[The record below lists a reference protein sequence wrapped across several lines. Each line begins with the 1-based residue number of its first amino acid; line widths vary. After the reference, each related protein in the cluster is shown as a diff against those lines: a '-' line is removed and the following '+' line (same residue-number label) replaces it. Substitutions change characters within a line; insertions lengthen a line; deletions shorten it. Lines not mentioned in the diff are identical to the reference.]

1 MVLLFIWDFVA
12 DAVLGQIFDW
22 VYGKIVEFLGEF
34 FSMMNGM
41 GSELFEFVWVQA
53 VVEFFRYFGW
63 ALYAVGLVVAVFE
76 AALEYQSGRTTAIR
90 DLALGSL
97 KGFLAASLFTTVPVE
112 QYKLC
117 IDLQGSLSSSRFRAA
132 SRAASWIS
140 NARTFPV
147 FPALRQRNSVS
158 PPFPMVAS
166 IQKAPS

>member
-1 MVLLFIWDFVA
+1 VVLLFIWDFVA
-12 DAVLGQIFDW
+12 DTVLGQIFDW

-112 QYKLC
+112 LYKLC
-117 IDLQGSLSSSRFRAA
+117 IDLQGSLFRHCGSVPYRRDQQYGPSRTGNLE
-132 SRAASWIS
+132 WIWRFHRDLS
-140 NARTFPV
+140 AY
-147 FPALRQRNSVS
+147 SDG
-158 PPFPMVAS
+158 
-166 IQKAPS
+166 I